1 MVLKYFKSFIYIMI
15 FILNNISNAQEI
27 KISIAP
33 QKLSVGNNLKITI
46 TIDNDQ
52 IQNLSLIHI

>member
-52 IQNLSLIHI
+52 IQNYGKFP